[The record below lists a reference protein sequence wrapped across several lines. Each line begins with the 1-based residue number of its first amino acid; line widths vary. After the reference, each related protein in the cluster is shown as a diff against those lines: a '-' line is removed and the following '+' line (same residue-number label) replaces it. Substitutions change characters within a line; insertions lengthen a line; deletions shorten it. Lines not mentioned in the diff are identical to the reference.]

1 VVPAPHKSSASKQP
15 PLRSATTTPRKRTR
29 SEMDLRRL
37 AEQIGDDAGYEW
49 GMDEDAGEEVGR
61 LWREGSVVRYVDG

>member
-1 VVPAPHKSSASKQP
+1 
-15 PLRSATTTPRKRTR
+15 
-29 SEMDLRRL
+29 MDLRRL